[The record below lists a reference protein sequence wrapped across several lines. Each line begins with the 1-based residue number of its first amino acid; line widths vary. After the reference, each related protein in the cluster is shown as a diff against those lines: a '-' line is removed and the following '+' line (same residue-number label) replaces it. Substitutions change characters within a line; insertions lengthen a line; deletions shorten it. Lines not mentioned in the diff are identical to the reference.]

1 MNRPS
6 RFARITAGLDLNA
19 LLRPLRKSF
28 WLSLGIAI
36 LLNAILVLFNPF
48 QQQAEKA
55 PRPLTTK
62 FVKRQP
68 RLTKVLELRKIPQ
81 RKRPMIRRQVRAA
94 AARMDQV
101 QATAAFSTRAII
113 ARSTGIANV
122 LQVGQSN
129 PQMLH
134 TTLEPVV
141 KVTANVGI
149 SRASEH
155 KIDMGLEMLDV
166 DAMDTGRYRALVIQD
181 PNDKQGIKGFVK
193 FARVVSATYMA
204 EYRTNVAD
212 GGLNTREIDVLRDMI
227 NEWTGLRTEF
237 VGSFTFDDDRF
248 LTVPIVIPQGE
259 PNENELDNLARYL
272 LAGGFVMAE
281 QFDFEGFW
289 TEALEKYG
297 GLIKGRDFYTE
308 RLREDHPIF
317 TAYFDL
323 GDGVAQGA
331 SRFDDPYYW
340 NVVKGLYVKGRLV
353 AVPRANSGI
362 GGYMGFA
369 AERDATRILQ
379 FAVNTV
385 IYALT
390 QEGSMTQRLMQI
402 VH

>member
-1 MNRPS
+1 MNRSP
-6 RFARITAGLDLNA
+6 RFVRTTAGLELNA
-19 LLRPLRKSF
+19 LLSPLRQSF
-28 WLSLGIAI
+28 WLSLGIAV
-36 LLNAILVLFNPF
+36 LLNASLVLLNPF

-81 RKRPMIRRQVRAA
+81 RKRPMIRRQVRTA

-101 QATAAFSTRAII
+101 QATAAFSTRTIV
-113 ARSTGIANV
+113 ARSAGIVNV

-129 PQMLH
+129 PQTLQVA
-134 TTLEPVV
+134 LEPVIGL
-141 KVTANVGI
+141 TANLRI
-149 SRASEH
+149 RRMPAH
-155 KIDMGLEMLDV
+155 KIDLGLEMLDV

-181 PNDKQGIKGFVK
+181 PSDKQGIKGFVK

-204 EYRTNVAD
+204 ETQTNVAD
-212 GGLNTREIDVLRDMI
+212 GGLNNREIDVLRDML
-227 NEWTGLRTEF
+227 NEWTGLRAEF
-237 VGSFTFDDDRF
+237 VGSFTFDDNRF
-248 LTVPIVIPQGE
+248 LTVPIIIPQGE
-259 PNENELDNLARYL
+259 PNENELENLACYL

-289 TEALEKYG
+289 AEALEKYG
-297 GLIKGRDFYTE
+297 ALVKGRDFYTE

-331 SRFDDPYYW
+331 TRFNDPYYW
-340 NVVKGLYVKGRLV
+340 NAVKGLYVKGRLV

-362 GGYMGFA
+362 GGYLGYA
-369 AERDATRILQ
+369 SGRDATRILQ
-379 FAVNTV
+379 FAINTV

>member
-1 MNRPS
+1 MNRPP
-6 RFARITAGLDLNA
+6 RFAPTTADLDLKA
-19 LLRPLRKSF
+19 LLSPLRRSF
-28 WLSLGIAI
+28 GLALGIAI
-36 LLNAILVLFNPF
+36 LLNAILVLLNPF
-48 QQQAEKA
+48 EQQAEKA

-68 RLTKVLELRKIPQ
+68 RLTKALELRKIPQ
-81 RKRPMIRRQVRAA
+81 RKRPLIRRPVRTA

-101 QATAAFSTRAII
+101 QATAAFSTRTIV
-113 ARSTGIANV
+113 ARATGLANV

-129 PQMLH
+129 PQALQEV
-134 TTLEPVV
+134 LEPVIGL
-141 KVTANVGI
+141 TASLAIN
-149 SRASEH
+149 RAPEH

-181 PNDKQGIKGFVK
+181 PKDKQGLKGFVK

-204 EYRTNVAD
+204 ETQTNVVD
-212 GGLNTREIDVLRDMI
+212 GGLNNREIDVLRDML
-227 NEWTGLRTEF
+227 NEWTGLRAEF

-248 LTVPIVIPQGE
+248 LTVPIIIPQGE
-259 PNENELDNLARYL
+259 PNENELDNLAHYL

-297 GLIKGRDFYTE
+297 GLIKGRDFYTD

-331 SRFDDPYYW
+331 TRFDDPYYW
-340 NVVKGLYVKGRLV
+340 NAVKGLFVKGRLV

-362 GGYMGFA
+362 GGYLGFA
-369 AERDATRILQ
+369 SDRDSTRILQ
-379 FAVNTV
+379 FAINTV

>member
-6 RFARITAGLDLNA
+6 RFARTTAGLDLNA
-19 LLRPLRKSF
+19 LLSPLRQSF
-28 WLSLGIAI
+28 ALALGIA
-36 LLNAILVLFNPF
+36 LLLSAILVLLNPF

-55 PRPLTTK
+55 PRPLITK

-68 RLTKVLELRKIPQ
+68 RLTKALELHKIPQ
-81 RKRPMIRRQVRAA
+81 RKRPLIRHPVRAA
-94 AARMDQV
+94 AARLDQV
-101 QATAAFSTRAII
+101 QATAAFSTRSII
-113 ARSTGIANV
+113 ARSTGLANL
-122 LQVGQSN
+122 LQVGRTN
-129 PQMLH
+129 PQ
-134 TTLEPVV
+134 TRQVALEPVV
-141 KVTANVGI
+141 GLTANLGI
-149 SRASEH
+149 RRTPEH
-155 KIDMGLEMLDV
+155 KIDLGLEMLDV
-166 DAMDTGRYRALVIQD
+166 NAMDTGRYRALVIQD
-181 PNDKQGIKGFVK
+181 PNDKQALKGFVK
-193 FARVVSATYMA
+193 FARVVSATYST
-204 EYRTNVAD
+204 ETQTNVVD
-212 GGLNTREIDVLRDMI
+212 GGLNNREIDILRDML
-227 NEWTGLRTEF
+227 NEWTGLHTEF
-237 VGSFTFDDDRF
+237 VGSFTFDDNRF
-248 LTVPIVIPQGE
+248 LSVPIIIPQGE
-259 PNENELDNLARYL
+259 PNENELENLAHYL

-281 QFDFEGFW
+281 QFDFHGFW

-308 RLREDHPIF
+308 RLRENHPIF

-340 NVVKGLYVKGRLV
+340 NVVKGLFVKGRLV

-362 GGYMGFA
+362 GGYLGFA
-369 AERDATRILQ
+369 SGRDSTRILQ